1 MSSAVLPTTLVSS
14 FECQQGAVRAV
25 RFNVDG
31 KYCLSCGSDKSVKLW
46 NPYKGTLLKSYTGSG
61 SDVLDACSSPDNSII
76 ASGGYD
82 RVLTL
87 HEVETGKISRR
98 VRGHGAPINA
108 VLFNEEGIAVLS
120 ASNDGTVRIFDI
132 RQRSMDPVQILD
144 EATDGILSL
153 DVSDHEI
160 ATGSADGSVR
170 VYDIRAGRVFIDY
183 MGDSV
188 TSVKLTNDRQCVVT
202 STMGGHI
209 RMIEKINGKLLT
221 EYTGHLHKEFKIDC
235 AILSSDCEIVSGSE
249 DGLIYIYDI
258 VESNV
263 LCRLGEDLKP
273 RPRHV
278 ATLSSHP
285 SRPCIAAATQ
295 SKMFIWDSLSADD
308 L

>member
-1 MSSAVLPTTLVSS
+1 MSTAVLPTTLVKS

-46 NPYKGTLLKSYTGSG
+46 NPYRGTLLKTYTGAG
-61 SDVLDACSSPDNSII
+61 SDVLDAHSSPDNSAIV
-76 ASGGYD
+76 SGGYD
-82 RVLTL
+82 CVLTL
-87 HEVETGKISRR
+87 HEVESGKITRR
-98 VRGHGAPINA
+98 IRGHGAPINA
-108 VLFNEEGIAVLS
+108 VMFNEEGIAVMS
-120 ASNDGTVRIFDI
+120 ASNDGTVRIYDV
-132 RQRSMDPVQILD
+132 RQRSMEPVQILD
-144 EATDGILSL
+144 EATDGVLCL
-153 DVSDHEI
+153 DISDHEI

-170 VYDIRAGRVFIDY
+170 VYDLRAGRIFIDY

-209 RMIEKINGKLLT
+209 RMMEKINGKLLT
-221 EYTGHLHKEFKIDC
+221 EYTGHQHKEYKLDC

-249 DGLIYIYDI
+249 DGLIYIYDV
-258 VESNV
+258 VEANV

-278 ATLSSHP
+278 ATLCTHP
-285 SRPCIAAATQ
+285 SRPCIVGATQ
-295 SKMFIWDSLSADD
+295 SKMFVWGSTPSDD